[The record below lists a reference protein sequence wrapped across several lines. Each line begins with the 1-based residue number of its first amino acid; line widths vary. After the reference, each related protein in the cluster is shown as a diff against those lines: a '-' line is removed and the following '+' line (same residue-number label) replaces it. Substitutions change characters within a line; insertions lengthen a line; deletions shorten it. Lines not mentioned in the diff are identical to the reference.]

1 MGGVGTAVIL
11 NQDLLLVSELHAVSR
26 DLPIAKV
33 REKLVWCSF
42 SLTGRSPG
50 LDRIVSG
57 AMRVAETEGDV
68 HEFLAR
74 QLEKVFDSF

>member
-1 MGGVGTAVIL
+1 MGGVGTAMTE
-11 NQDLLLVSELHAVSR
+11 DLLLVSELHAVSR
-26 DLPIAKV
+26 DLPIDKV